1 MTYNLLV
8 LLGPT
13 AVGKTEVAVQTAARL
28 RGEVLSGDSR
38 QVYRGMDIGTGKD
51 LEDYTVNGVTIP
63 CHLIDIA
70 EAGEKY
76 NVYQYQKDFF
86 AAYNDICRRGKT
98 PVLCGGS
105 GMYIEAVTRGY
116 NLPDVP
122 ADPRLRSRLEQ
133 KSSEELITLLK
144 SLKTLHNTTD
154 IDTRQRTIRAIE
166 VAIYQKEHPSPQEPF
181 PAIHALFVGL
191 WLPREQRR
199 ERITQ
204 RLHSR
209 LQNGLVEE
217 VERLLQQG
225 IPAADLVYYGL
236 EYKFVTLYL
245 LHKTGYDEMVER
257 LNIAI
262 HQFAKRQMTW
272 FRGMERKGIPI
283 HWLDASLPMEE
294 KIDAILQ
301 LYQVG
306 KFNF

>member
-1 MTYNLLV
+1 MTYDLLV

-13 AVGKTEVAVQTAARL
+13 AVGKTAVAVQTAARL
-28 RGEVLSGDSR
+28 QGEVLSGDSR
-38 QVYRGMDIGTGKD
+38 QVYRGMDIGAGKD
-51 LEDYTVNGVTIP
+51 LEDYTANGITVP
-63 CHLIDIA
+63 YHLIDIV

-86 AAYNDICRRGKT
+86 AAYNDIRRRGKT

-116 NLPDVP
+116 HLPDVP
-122 ADPRLRSRLEQ
+122 ANPRLRNLLEQ
-133 KSSEELITLLK
+133 KSDGELIALLK

-154 IDTRQRTIRAIE
+154 TDTRKRTIRAIE
-166 VAIYQKEHPSPQEPF
+166 VAMYQKEHPSPQEPL
-181 PAIHALFVGL
+181 PAIKALFAGL

-209 LQNGLVEE
+209 LQNGLIEE
-217 VERLLQQG
+217 VEGLLQQG
-225 IPAADLVYYGL
+225 IPAADLIYYGL
-236 EYKFVTLYL
+236 EYKFVTFYL

-283 HWLDASLPMEE
+283 HWLDASLPMNE
-294 KIDAILQ
+294 KVEAILQ
-301 LYQVG
+301 LYQATIN
-306 KFNF
+306 K